1 MFNNPNRSELKRL
14 MYLPDSLV
22 IYRKLADT
30 RMLLSLKDLLAG
42 LAERE
47 PVADDIF
54 RKYHIFCALALENSW
69 PECIPDMVLD
79 DENPFSRLASTG
91 GPEAVG
97 QRLKDLADRDLVILQ
112 ELAGIDSRQ
121 LKSIAS
127 EIISSTPPDPESW
140 PGWENA
146 FAEGCAE
153 AGEKKHVPGT
163 AGLWLEERR
172 REARASFENASCWGD
187 AVDILAEYYNL
198 AGCGIFSR
206 YPAFRW
212 QKQPAGGELRGI
224 PHPDPVLLEQ
234 LIGLSAEHQIILDNT
249 ERFLKNLP
257 ANNMILY
264 GDRGSGKSSTVKAL
278 LHAYAPRGLRMV
290 EIAKP
295 DLGDLP
301 ALMRMLSVPKHK
313 FIILIDDLSFEEAE
327 LEYKTLKAV
336 LEGGLEARPDNI
348 LVYVTSNRHHLVK
361 ETFSERQG
369 NDVHAGDAMQ
379 EKLSLA
385 DRFGITVI
393 FSNPDQK
400 GYLKIVEELAAQ
412 RGLEV
417 KPEELRR
424 LALHW
429 EMWHNGRSGRTARQ
443 FVDHL
448 EAGLSMEGKIEL

>member
-1 MFNNPNRSELKRL
+1 MANNPNRSELKRL
-14 MYLPDSLV
+14 MYLTDSLL

-30 RMLLSLKDLLAG
+30 EVLRSLRDLLTSLAG
-42 LAERE
+42 RD
-47 PVADDIF
+47 PSPDDIF
-54 RKYHIFCALALENSW
+54 RNYHNFCALALESNW
-69 PECIPDMVLD
+69 PECILDLVLD

-112 ELAGIDSRQ
+112 ELAGLGSRQ
-121 LKSIAS
+121 LKTAAS
-127 EIISSTPPDPESW
+127 EIITSPPPDPESW
-140 PGWENA
+140 PGWENGVETKLA
-146 FAEGCAE
+146 DAI
-153 AGEKKHVPGT
+153 EKKYIPGT
-163 AGLWLEERR
+163 AGAWLEERR
-172 REARASFENASCWGD
+172 RVAKASFQKADCWGD
-187 AVDILAEYYNL
+187 AVEILAGYYHL

-206 YPAFRW
+206 YSAFRW
-212 QKQPAGGELRGI
+212 QKQSAGGALQGI
-224 PHPDPVLLEQ
+224 LHPDPVLLEQ
-234 LIGLSAEHQIILDNT
+234 LIGLSAEHEIILDNT
-249 ERFLKNLP
+249 ERFLKDLP
-257 ANNMILY
+257 ANNVILY

-278 LHAYAPRGLRMV
+278 LHAYASSGLRMV

-301 ALMRMLSVPKHK
+301 ALMRMVSGQKHK
-313 FIILIDDLSFEEAE
+313 FIIFIDDLSFEESE
-327 LEYKTLKAV
+327 HEYKTLKAV
-336 LEGGLEARPDNI
+336 LEGGLEARPGNI

-400 GYLKIVEELAAQ
+400 GYLKIVEELAA
-412 RGLEV
+412 RRELEIER
-417 KPEELRR
+417 EELHR

-443 FVDHL
+443 FVDYL
-448 EAGLSMEGKIEL
+448 EGNSKNILF